1 MNVKVNTEKNWLL
14 VDGNSLV
21 TYLWFRSG
29 PGKDIASQ
37 VWLYLADLLVSYD
50 LNRIAVAW
58 DYTFVKSKTTGKS
71 TSQCRRRQEYQAYK
85 GNRQGHPDWSKAKPR
100 VMMEVK
106 NSLKHLPVVQGTL
119 DELEADDVLWC
130 WTQIVG
136 GLIISGDEDLWQCC
150 NNNVRVWSPRKK
162 EDVGIEQIKEKYGS
176 VMAMMIQKALVGDT
190 SDNITG
196 VMGIG
201 WSRAKRLW
209 EEHSHTLQQLTKTP
223 TSTYTGD
230 DKWLNEVFKQID
242 VFVRNWKIIKLGEII
257 NEKDMMKAETF
268 LMQSV
273 KFDSNDA
280 RHYAAYNGWHEIIRK
295 WNAIE
300 KAFQQALP
308 K

>member
-1 MNVKVNTEKNWLL
+1 MNAPMNIENRWLL

-50 LNRIAVAW
+50 LCRVAVAW
-58 DYTFVKSKTTGKS
+58 DQSYSKARKTGAGS
-71 TSQCRRRQEYQAYK
+71 TQCRRRQQYQAYK
-85 GNRQGHPDWSKAKPR
+85 GNRQGHPEWANAKPR
-100 VMMEVK
+100 VMAEVK
-106 NSLKHLPVVQGTL
+106 ESLKHIPVVQGTL

-130 WTQIVG
+130 WTQMIG

-150 NNNVRVWSPRKK
+150 NDNVRVWSPRKK
-162 EDVGIEQIKEKYGS
+162 EEVGLAHIKEKYGS
-176 VMAMMIQKALVGDT
+176 VQAMMVQKALVGDN

-201 WSRAKRLW
+201 WSRAKKLW
-209 EEHSHTLQQLTKTP
+209 EEKSDKLMALLQGTIHID
-223 TSTYTGD
+223 D
-230 DKWLNEVFKQID
+230 DKWMLTVIDQMEVFL
-242 VFVRNWKIIKLGEII
+242 RNWKIIKLGEII
-257 NEKDMMKAETF
+257 NENDMMKAETF
-268 LMQSV
+268 LMQPV

-280 RHYAAYNGWHEIIRK
+280 RHYAAYKGWHEIIRK

-300 KAFQQALP
+300 KAFQQAIP